1 MKVQLMIRLRGSDVT
16 LDEGVYDLDP
26 KYERA
31 RYLRDNLDALIE
43 CGAVKRLEEEPEEE
57 ERPVIEAAVVEPPEK
72 AATTGRKRGRRP
84 RKRKIE

>member
-43 CGAVKRLEEEPEEE
+43 CGAVKRVEEEPEEPE
-57 ERPVIEAAVVEPPEK
+57 SAVEAAVVEPPEK

-84 RKRKIE
+84 RKRKTE